1 MGFSR
6 KQWIVAGAIVVLA
19 AGGYYALQALNSS
32 GLPDGIASG
41 NGRVEAVEIDISTK
55 SPGRIRE
62 IFANEGSFVKAG
74 DVLARMDTDQLES
87 QHRQAKAQ
95 LRRAEIGIDTAQ
107 SLVTQR
113 QAEHAAAEATVAQ
126 REAQL
131 DAAQRRLARSRQLS
145 ESRTVS
151 QQVLDDDRAT
161 AQGAEA
167 AVGAAK
173 AQLAATDAAIGAA
186 KAQVVDA
193 QASVEA
199 AKAAIAAIE
208 ADLRDATLTAPKPG
222 RVQYRV
228 AQPGEVLSAGGR
240 VLNLV
245 DLSDVSM
252 TFFLPTAQAGR
263 VAIGADARIVL
274 DAAPQYVIPAKISFV
289 ADVAQFTPKTVETEE
304 ERQKLMFRVKA
315 KIPQNLLQK
324 YIQQVKTGL
333 PGVAYVKLSPDAEW
347 PKNLAET
354 VK

>member
-19 AGGYYALQALNSS
+19 AGGYYALQAMNGS

-87 QHRQAKAQ
+87 QYRQAKAQ

-113 QAEHAAAEATVAQ
+113 QVEHAAAEATVAQ

-274 DAAPQYVIPAKISFV
+274 DAAPQYVIPAKVSFV

-333 PGVAYVKLSPDAEW
+333 PGVAYVKLAPDAGW